1 MELKKKILI
10 VILIIIILSFSYI
23 NSRNYKVIE
32 GKSNNKSREDREKKS
47 KSTSI
52 NNAALIQY

>member
-1 MELKKKILI
+1 MKFKKKILI

-32 GKSNNKSREDREKKS
+32 GKSNKKSIEDREEKS
-47 KSTSI
+47 KSNSI
-52 NNAALIQY
+52 NNASLIKY